1 MSNPG
6 GVDLNSSP
14 YFDDYDEDKKFVRV
28 LYRPGRAVQARE
40 LSQAQTYQQ
49 KQVERFANYFFKQGS
64 ILDGCEQTL
73 DLNLPYVKI
82 ESTYKG
88 SEVDVEDFNGVQF
101 FGANTGITAFCGIV
115 SDIEGNDPKTLFINY
130 VSSGSVILTA
140 NSIGSVGNRIV
151 IGGEVTFAGGNTGIV
166 QAYTDTSVD
175 NTYKIYVS
183 GIKGSPPSL
192 DVANSEVTTATV
204 RTLDSSLIGIQ
215 ISNSVDKRTSS
226 IFENAETLITKNL
239 FANNVLETTNQSFAN
254 TLATNATRFIENEGL
269 ATEVIYDK
277 GSKIT
282 IGDGIIYVADHFVKN
297 TKQTLVLDKYKNLP
311 SYKVGFVPS
320 KTFIDSIEDTTLV
333 DNAQGTPNFQAP
345 GADRLKIDTVLTKIE
360 LGVETDE
367 TDFISLLEV
376 DNGIVKKRKF
386 EGLEGKLE
394 EAIAV
399 RTFEESGNYTL
410 SDPKV
415 VVREHLNQNSNNGR
429 YSAAEGGNN
438 DLLWIDVDP
447 FVSYVKGFRNELV
460 IKSGVSVRKGLD
472 TQLVEQVKTQLV
484 LGGYIPIKE
493 YVGAFSVNDNQIV
506 DLYDTPQIAISNNTY
521 SSTSLAGSKI
531 GEARIKT
538 IEYYSGTSGTASAI
552 YNLYLYDVT
561 MNSGENFADVRS
573 IYFSDT
579 PNTFADIVLDAF
591 GDATLRE
598 TAFDKLIFKL
608 PYDGIKTIR
617 DENNNVESGF
627 RFKKEFDNI
636 SFTASTPASIVTT
649 DASETFVGTGTL
661 SAAQRNDNFIVIP
674 KTTAN
679 TTALT
684 GTVTISASSNVVVGT
699 STTFTT
705 QLNVGDVIKANN
717 ISIQIASIS
726 NNTHL
731 VLTESHSA
739 GATGAAYYKEF
750 PAGKP
755 ISLSGNGQSAAR
767 IVSISSPSTVSIEL
781 NEAVNFQAIVIA
793 TMDRSNAREKK
804 KILVAN
810 TETSINPN
818 THPQGLSGPYS
829 LGYGDIYRIKEIYET
844 EGDAFTSLTG
854 TVTITGS
861 NTTVEGTGTLFSVEL
876 SPGET
881 VRIFDIDRVINTI
894 TSNTLMTLTVAHPG
908 ATANSFTLVDSLIGF
923 DYDPDLANSATYN
936 IVTSNYTLD
945 NGQRDNSYRHGAIVP
960 KLGVVPQGRLK
971 VVFDHFTHDTT
982 QGVGYFSIDSYPIND
997 STTSSTTIRTTQVPA
1012 YTSTRTGETFDLK
1025 NCLDFRPIIAANTT
1039 SNTNPTESETYQS
1052 VTGGLHIPAPT
1063 SDFDSD
1069 LQYYKGRK
1077 AKLFINFK
1085 GELGIIDGSP
1095 GYPNPSPP
1103 PGVPDA
1109 LELAELE
1116 LPPYPTQPAN
1126 VELTLF
1132 KNKRY
1137 TMKDIGRI
1145 QERVDRLEYF
1155 TALNLLEKEA
1165 RDKIIVDS
1173 EGLDRF
1179 KNGILVDS
1187 FTGHNVADVLSPDYK
1202 ASIDRFEKYASA
1214 YSNNEVQISLRYN
1227 STGSSG
1233 VTVTNG
1239 RKLMLS
1245 YTQATFAQQPYA
1257 STFVNLSQDL
1267 NFNWVGDMNVIPA
1280 TDNWLNTIR
1289 DPNRENVSDSTG
1301 QSDNWKRLSDAWNTE
1316 VDPVNRHWIGINVAE
1331 KYKNLISSV
1340 SRDATITTT
1349 STVVDRSNLEIPTSE
1364 KNTAVDRVT
1373 DSSVNHV
1380 MRSRDFI
1387 FESIGLKD
1395 NTKLYA
1401 YFDGVDVTANC
1412 TQIRLVGSTQVKDL
1426 YSMFDNDGILAANS
1440 SLYTTLSAGDL
1451 RVENNRVVG
1460 VLRVPA
1466 NTFNIGQREFKLTDS
1481 STNSDS
1487 LATTLSRKLIYSQGL
1502 SLNNTDDVL
1511 NTTPPSIVYDDAVL
1525 VETVQRN
1532 PAQTGLRRFD
1542 PVAQSFYIDENTYP
1556 QGIFLSSIDL
1566 YFKTKSSNSNIG
1578 VRVEIRKM
1586 QNGFPSRKVIGGASV
1601 RVSNSGINTSAT
1613 SATATTFTF
1622 DSPVYL
1628 PSKAEY
1634 CFTVRPDGNY
1644 NDFQLWVAE
1653 LGQIDITNS
1662 QVNIRI
1668 DKQPAS
1674 GTLFTASNSTSW
1686 TAKINQDI
1694 KFLMRLAE
1702 FSTTSSGVA
1711 LIQNRPVA
1719 ANYTYN
1725 SFIPNIEN
1733 LTLSR
1738 TNVNYEFRLTD
1749 SSYNVSDF
1757 KPVKNFEKVSEVLP
1771 KYVANTANETANI
1784 NTTKSMTLRAT
1795 LSTQNKY
1802 ITPYIDL
1809 ERVNVALENKS
1820 INNSVSNT
1828 LTGTVTY
1835 TNGSNVIVGS
1845 GTAFTT
1851 ELNAGEYILLGEE
1864 YRQVAEITNTIYL
1877 TVRNNLTTSG
1887 SGATVTQ
1894 EFEESPTGPYT
1905 SQSRYIT
1912 RRVSLN
1918 DGFEASDLNVYI
1930 DVNRS
1935 AGTDIKV
1942 YYKILNENDTDNFD
1956 DKFYKQMTLDGTAII
1971 NDNQN
1976 VYAEEKY
1983 VISTTEKTGG
1993 SQILNGT
2000 VEVSDV
2006 STNVIGTSTRFIEE
2020 LRIGDT
2026 IAVGTSRIER
2036 VVSNIV
2042 NNTFLT
2048 VESVFGANA
2057 SSQDAYKILADT
2069 VGYTTPDGRT
2079 YVGYKYFTV
2088 KIVFTSENT
2097 SYSPRIKNLRA
2108 IALA

>member
-40 LSQAQTYQQ
+40 LTQAQTYQQ
-49 KQVERFANYFFKQGS
+49 KQIERFANYFFKQGS

-82 ESTYKG
+82 DSLYKG
-88 SEVDVEDFNGVQF
+88 AEVDVTDFEQKLVV
-101 FGANTGITAFCGIV
+101 GANTGIAAYAGIV
-115 SDIEGNDPKTLFINY
+115 ADIDGNDPKTLFINY
-130 VSSGSVILTA
+130 TSSGCVILTS
-140 NSIGSVGNRIV
+140 NSIGLTGNRIV
-151 IGGEVTFAGGNTGIV
+151 VGGEITFSGGNTGII
-166 QAYTDTSVD
+166 QAYTDTNID
-175 NTYKIYVS
+175 GTYKIYVS
-183 GIKGSPPSL
+183 GLKGSPPSL
-192 DVANSEVTTATV
+192 DVANSETTTATV
-204 RTLDSSLIGIQ
+204 ETLDTSLIPLL

-226 IFENAETLITKNL
+226 TFENSETLIEKNV
-239 FANNVLETTNQSFAN
+239 FANSVMQTSGIALAN
-254 TLATNATRFIENEGL
+254 TVTINATRFVENEGL
-269 ATEVIYDK
+269 ATEAVYTR

-282 IGDGIIYVADHFVKN
+282 IGDGIVYVADHFVKN
-297 TKQTLVLDKYKNLP
+297 TKQTLILDKYKNLP
-311 SYKVGFVPS
+311 SYKIGFVPS

-345 GADRLKIDTVLTKIE
+345 GADRLKIDTVLTKLEI
-360 LGVETDE
+360 GAATDE

-376 DNGIVKKRKF
+376 ENGIVKKRKF

-415 VVREHLNQNSNNGR
+415 VVREHLNQNSNNGK
-429 YSAAEGGNN
+429 YTASEGGDN

-460 IKSGVSVRKGLD
+460 IKSGVSIRKGLD

-493 YVGAFSVNDNQIV
+493 YVGVWDVNDNTVV
-506 DLYDTPQIAISNNTY
+506 DLYDTVQIAISNNTY
-521 SSTSLAGSKI
+521 DSTTLAGSKV
-531 GEARIKT
+531 GEARVKS
-538 IEYYSGTSGTASAI
+538 IEHVSGTPGTSSAI
-552 YNLYLYDVT
+552 YNLYIYDIT

-573 IYFSDT
+573 IYASGT
-579 PNTFADIVLDAF
+579 PNTIADIVLDSF

-598 TAFDKLIFKL
+598 TAFDKLVFKL
-608 PYDGIKTIR
+608 PYEGIKTIR

-636 SFTASTPASIVTT
+636 SFTSSAPASIVTT

-661 SAAQRNDNFIVIP
+661 SEAQRNTNFIVIP

-679 TTALT
+679 TTSLT
-684 GTVTISASSNVVVGT
+684 GTVTVSSSSGVVVGST
-699 STTFTT
+699 TTFTT
-705 QLNVGDVIKANN
+705 QVNVGDVIR
-717 ISIQIASIS
+717 IGSEDLQVASIS
-726 NNTHL
+726 NNTYL
-731 VLTESHSA
+731 TLTETHTA
-739 GATGAAYYKEF
+739 GASGAAYSKVF

-755 ISLSGNGQSAAR
+755 IALSGNGQNGAR
-767 IVSISSPSTVSIEL
+767 TVTVSTPSTVSINL
-781 NEAVNFQAIVIA
+781 NESVNFQAVVVA
-793 TMDRSNAREKK
+793 TMDRANAREKK
-804 KILVAN
+804 KLLVAN
-810 TETSINPN
+810 TDVLIDAN
-818 THPQGLSGPYS
+818 THVNGLAGPYT
-829 LGYGDIYRIKEIYET
+829 LGYGDIYRIREIYET
-844 EGDAFTSLTG
+844 NGEAFG
-854 TVTITGS
+854 
-861 NTTVEGTGTLFSVEL
+861 
-876 SPGET
+876 
-881 VRIFDIDRVINTI
+881 NTI
-894 TSNTLMTLTVAHPG
+894 VNPFL
-908 ATANSFTLVDSLIGF
+908 GF
-923 DYDPDLANSATYN
+923 ENDPDVSNAATYS
-936 IVTSNYTLD
+936 IVTSDYVLD
-945 NGQRDNSYRHGAIVP
+945 NGQRDNSYRHGTITP
-960 KLGVVPQGRLK
+960 KLGVVPEGRLL

-997 STTSSTTIRTTQVPA
+997 STTSSTTINTTQVPV
-1012 YTSTRTGETFDLK
+1012 YTSTRTGEVFDLK

-1039 SNTNPTESETYQS
+1039 DTNPTEGELFQA

-1077 AKLFINFK
+1077 SKLFINYK
-1085 GELGIIDGSP
+1085 GELGILDGSP

-1109 LELAELE
+1109 LEIAELE
-1116 LPPYPTQPAN
+1116 IPPYPSQPSN
-1126 VELTLF
+1126 IELTLF

-1145 QERVDRLEYF
+1145 QDRVDRLEYF

-1165 RDKIIVDS
+1165 RDKVIVDS

-1179 KNGILVDS
+1179 KNGILVDAFS
-1187 FTGHNVADVLSPDYK
+1187 GHNVADVLSSDYK
-1202 ASIDRFEKYASA
+1202 ASIDRFDKYATA
-1214 YSNNEVQISLRYN
+1214 YANTDVQVSLKYN

-1239 RKLMLS
+1239 RKLMLN
-1245 YTQATFAQQPYA
+1245 YTQATFATQPYA
-1257 STFVNLSQDL
+1257 STFIDLSQDL
-1267 NFNWVGDMNVIPA
+1267 NFNWIGDMSVVPV
-1280 TDNWLNTIR
+1280 TDNWLNTTR
-1289 DPNRENVSDSTG
+1289 DINRETVSDSTG
-1301 QSDNWKRLSDAWNTE
+1301 QSDNWKRLTDAWNTE
-1316 VDPVNRHWIGINVAE
+1316 VDSINRHWIGVNVAE
-1331 KYKNLISSV
+1331 KYKTIVNSV
-1340 SRDATITTT
+1340 SRDVST
-1349 STVVDRSNLEIPTSE
+1349 SLSTEVIDRSNLEIPTSE
-1364 KNTAVDRVT
+1364 KNTALDRLT
-1373 DSSVNHV
+1373 DSSISHV
-1380 MRSRDFI
+1380 VRSRDFI

-1395 NTKLYA
+1395 NAKLYA
-1401 YFDGVDVTANC
+1401 FFDGVDVTANC

-1426 YSMFDNDGILAANS
+1426 YDLFDNDGILAANT
-1440 SLYTTLSAGDL
+1440 SLYTTLSSGDL
-1451 RVENNRVVG
+1451 RVEDNKIVG
-1460 VLRVPA
+1460 IFRVPA
-1466 NTFNIGQREFKLTDS
+1466 NSFNVGQREFKLTDS

-1487 LATTLSRKLIYSQGL
+1487 QATTLSKKLIYAQGL

-1511 NTTPPSIVYDDAVL
+1511 NTTPPIVVYDDAVL

-1532 PAQTGLRRFD
+1532 PAQTGIRRFD
-1542 PVAQSFYIDENTYP
+1542 PVAQSFYVDENTYP
-1556 QGIFLSSIDL
+1556 QGIFLSSLVL
-1566 YFKTKSSNSNIG
+1566 YFKTKASDANIG
-1578 VRVEIRKM
+1578 VRVEIRKI
-1586 QNGFPSRKVIGGASV
+1586 QNGFPSRKIIGGATV
-1601 RVSNSGINTSAT
+1601 RVPNASITTSADST
-1613 SATATTFTF
+1613 SGTTFTF

-1653 LGQIDITNS
+1653 LGQIDITDS
-1662 QVNIRI
+1662 QVDVRI

-1674 GTLFTASNSTSW
+1674 GVLFTASNSATW
-1686 TAKINQDI
+1686 TPKINQDV
-1694 KFLMRLAE
+1694 KFQLNLAE
-1702 FSTTSSGVA
+1702 FSTTTSGVA
-1711 LIQNRPVA
+1711 IIQNRPVG

-1738 TNVNYEFRLTD
+1738 TNINYEFRLAD
-1749 SSYNVSDF
+1749 SSYTLTDF
-1757 KPVKNFEKVSEVLP
+1757 KTIKNFEKVSEFLP
-1771 KYVANTANETANI
+1771 KYIANTTNETANLS
-1784 NTTKSMTLRAT
+1784 TTKSMTLRAT

-1802 ITPYIDL
+1802 ISPYIDL
-1809 ERVNVALENKS
+1809 ERVNVSLENRS
-1820 INNSVSNT
+1820 INNLTLNS

-1835 TNGSNVIVGS
+1835 NSGSNIVTGS
-1845 GTAFTT
+1845 STLFTT
-1851 ELNAGEYILLGEE
+1851 ELNAGEYVLLGEE
-1864 YRQVAEITNTIYL
+1864 YRQVAEISNNTYL

-1887 SGATVTQ
+1887 SGETAYQ
-1894 EFEESPTGPYT
+1894 ELEEMPTGPYA
-1905 SQSRYIT
+1905 SSSRYIT

-1918 DGFEASDLNVYI
+1918 DGFEASDLVVYLG
-1930 DVNRS
+1930 VNRP
-1935 AGTDIKV
+1935 AGTNIKV
-1942 YYKILNENDTDNFD
+1942 YYKILNQNDTDNFD
-1956 DKFYKQMTLDGTAII
+1956 SKFYKEMTLDGTAVI

-1976 VYAEEKY
+1976 TYAEEKY
-1983 VISTTEKTGG
+1983 VIASSQKTGG

-2000 VEVSDV
+2000 VAITNGSTDV
-2006 STNVIGTSTRFIEE
+2006 VGTSTRFIEE

-2048 VESVFGANA
+2048 VESAFSSDA
-2057 SSQDAYKILADT
+2057 SDQDAYKVLSDT
-2069 VGYTTPDGRT
+2069 VSYTTPDGRT
-2079 YVGYKYFTV
+2079 YVGYKYFSV
-2088 KIVFTSENT
+2088 KVVFLSENT